1 MSVTVCPDDI
11 VWTAE
16 HFVTKLGIVMK
27 HHEPVCQVGNNCL
40 LSSRSRS
47 QRGRIWSKY
56 DSFYY
61 IFWTVDS
68 LATKLGLM
76 IHHHKPECLVKNI
89 GLLHSRSRSQWMVK
103 MSIFVQMISAKLPN
117 ILLPNLVLWC
127 INMSQSACKK
137 IGLLFSRSRSQQ
149 GLIRSKYDNYYCV
162 LWTADPFACF
172 DSTLS

>member
-1 MSVTVCPDDI
+1 MGLLPSRSRSLKVLSVSECLSGWYLLNHRTFCYQTWYGGVSSWPRVSCG
-11 VWTAE
+11 E
-16 HFVTKLGIVMK
+16 
-27 HHEPVCQVGNNCL
+27 NNCL

-47 QRGRIWSKY
+47 QQGLMWSKY

-61 IFWTVDS
+61 IFYSVDF

-127 INMSQSACKK
+127 INMSRNACKK
-137 IGLLFSRSRSQQ
+137 IDALFSRSRSLQ
-149 GLIRSKYDNYYCV
+149 GLI
-162 LWTADPFACF
+162 W
-172 DSTLS
+172 